1 MYKVFFNESFLK
13 ICSQNEVTPDSDI
26 DVYLYDSTI
35 QFEKWIAEA
44 EISKMPLHCVFIHS
58 MPEKVWDDLKSL
70 FTVIH
75 AAGGIVQ
82 NTENEF
88 LFIYRRG
95 KWDLP
100 KGKVNKG
107 EDFKGAALREVSE
120 ETGLSKINIVSK
132 LCDTYHI
139 YRLKNKLVL
148 KMTYWYLMKNFGN
161 ENLVPQIDEDIV
173 EAVWLKKAAF
183 HKVLNNT
190 YGSVTD
196 VINKVN
202 SFT

>member
-13 ICSQNEVTPDSDI
+13 ICSQNEVKPDSDI
-26 DVYLYDSTI
+26 EVYPYHSTI
-35 QFEKWIAEA
+35 QFENWIAET
-44 EISKMPLHCVFIHS
+44 EISKMPLHCIFIHT
-58 MPEKVWDDLKSL
+58 MPEKVWDELKSL

-82 NTENEF
+82 NTKSEF

-107 EDFKGAALREVSE
+107 EDFKEAALREVSE
-120 ETGLSKINIVSK
+120 ETGLSKVKIVSK

-139 YRLKNKLVL
+139 YRQKNKLIL
-148 KMTYWYLMKNFGN
+148 KMTYWYLMNNFGK
-161 ENLVPQIDEDIV
+161 EDLVPQIDEDIV
-173 EAVWLKKAAF
+173 EAVWLKKTAF
-183 HKVLNNT
+183 NKVLNNT
-190 YGSVTD
+190 YGSVID
-196 VINKVN
+196 VIDKVN
-202 SFT
+202 FVT